1 MTTKEI
7 TKNSRNLILALLFLG
22 WSLGNLDRYIMNY
35 AVVAITGDLNLDA
48 SATGIILSS
57 FFLGYAIMQI
67 PGGLLAD
74 KFGAKKI
81 LLISVIMWSI
91 FTGLTAIAWSLTAMI
106 VIRFLFGI
114 GEGGFQPSSS
124 KIIATVFP
132 KETRGRAMSI
142 MLSSGGIVS
151 LFIPVL
157 SAFLLGTIGWRMMF
171 IIIGAIGAII
181 AILYWKYIQLPQA
194 TATSTENVNNKV
206 KATPKL
212 GIKELFKTPL
222 MWNLVIAYYSIYA
235 VNWGLVSWIP
245 TYLKQNRGLDLMSIG
260 WAQTIPAIT
269 TIIAIYGSG
278 YIIDKLPR
286 GMDKIL
292 GAISCAAI
300 GILLY
305 LMFTAETV
313 TMFITYQTIN
323 CLFIWFVITL
333 LPAIVLKKFPSTIT
347 GSAMGLAN
355 TGGQLAGFVT
365 PMAIGFMVDAFNGS
379 YDAAFWMLIV
389 FAVICIVALL
399 TLNDQKGKLLNLEND
414 TFA

>member
-1 MTTKEI
+1 MPTNET

-67 PGGLLAD
+67 PGGWLAD

-81 LLISVIMWSI
+81 LLFSVIMWSI

-132 KETRGRAMSI
+132 KENRGRAMSI
-142 MLSSGGIVS
+142 MLTSGGIVS
-151 LFIPVL
+151 LFVPLL

-171 IIIGAIGAII
+171 IIIGAIGAVI
-181 AILYWKYIQLPQA
+181 AILYWKYIKLPVE
-194 TATSTENVNNKV
+194 TAASTETVENKV
-206 KATPKL
+206 NAPTKL
-212 GIKELFKTPL
+212 GFKDLFKTPL
-222 MWNLVIAYYSIYA
+222 MWNLVIAYFCMYA

-260 WAQTIPAIT
+260 WAQTIPALT
-269 TIIAIYGSG
+269 TIIGIYGSG

-286 GMDKIL
+286 GMDKVL
-292 GAISCAAI
+292 GAISCAVI

-305 LMFTAETV
+305 FMFTAETV
-313 TMFITYQTIN
+313 TLFIVYQTVVSF
-323 CLFIWFVITL
+323 FIAFVLTL
-333 LPAIVLKKFPSTIT
+333 LPAIVLKKMPSTIT
-347 GSAMGLAN
+347 GSAMGIAN

-379 YDAAFWMLIV
+379 FDAAFWMLIV
-389 FAVICIVALL
+389 FSIICIVALL
-399 TLNDQKGKLLNLEND
+399 TMNDQKGRVLNSEKNPV
-414 TFA
+414 A